1 MIFFDGY
8 IGAPPTVTVFSFICA
23 RAGAAG
29 AIAAAKAITAAEA
42 NKAIRLDIG
51 VSIYDCWRRGEPAG
65 ETTVKVVVGFRYGRL
80 LREFQSH
87 GHGRVNDAFGWQ
99 PRVS

>member
-1 MIFFDGY
+1 
-8 IGAPPTVTVFSFICA
+8 
-23 RAGAAG
+23 
-29 AIAAAKAITAAEA
+29 
-42 NKAIRLDIG
+42 LDIG

-87 GHGRVNDAFGWQ
+87 GHGRVNDAFAGTGAS
-99 PRVS
+99 VAAEGKL